1 MDITDLYS
9 ERQKKMCGNVP
20 DVYRYDDI
28 PQKLRAQV
36 VQLLYGITGLL
47 NSLLSHRIV
56 GTLYDDVAA
65 ILCYKYGHLDL
76 DSFLTETHSQYHR
89 LLVYLAKSA
98 KTEEVLDIIELC
110 FAKMSSAPS
119 RYRADFDGIDRIASA
134 ESERATIDR
143 NVESAERMVAKSA
156 VVLNGQ
162 FLDHGVGYQLE
173 SGKIIRIES
182 RVTHHEIVRP
192 CLAILSGEEYANAKK
207 EFLSGHEYY
216 RKGDLK
222 GALREWQNSFESV
235 MKIICVKRGWE
246 YPDDASAKD
255 LIRVCLDHELIPAFW
270 QSHFISLRQLLLGV
284 GVARNKLSGHG
295 EGPDRM
301 ERPRHV
307 VAFALHMTAAAIVF
321 LAEAEASGAGK

>member
-1 MDITDLYS
+1 MAITDLYS
-9 ERQKKMCGNVP
+9 ERQKKMCGDVP

-36 VQLLYGITGLL
+36 VHILYGITKLL

-56 GTLYDDVAA
+56 VTPYDDVAA
-65 ILCYKYGHLDL
+65 ILCYKYGHFDL
-76 DSFLTETHSQYHR
+76 DSFLPDTHPQYHR
-89 LLVYLAKSA
+89 LLVYLVKSA

-110 FAKMSSAPS
+110 FAGMSSAPS
-119 RYRADFDGIDRIASA
+119 RYRADFDGIALA
-134 ESERATIDR
+134 ESKRASIDR
-143 NVESAERMVAKSA
+143 NVESAERIIAKIA

-162 FLDHGVGYQLE
+162 FLDHGVGFQLE

-235 MKIICVKRGWE
+235 MKIICGKRGWE
-246 YPDDASAKD
+246 YPDGAAAKD
-255 LIRVCLDHELIPAFW
+255 LIQVCLKHELIPSFW
-270 QSHFISLRQLLLGV
+270 QSQFTSLRQLLLGV
-284 GVARNKLSGHG
+284 GVARNKLAGHG
-295 EGPDRM
+295 EGPGRV

-307 VAFALHMTAAAIVF
+307 AAFALHMTAAAILF